1 MINFDDVTREILIV
15 RGSISGKTNKLFNLT
30 SQQPNIDKLYLYAK
44 DPFKQNINF
53 KLKNEKVQ
61 D

>member
-15 RGSISGKTNKLFNLT
+15 RGSVSGKTNKLFNLT
-30 SQQPNIDKLYLYAK
+30 SQQPNIVKIYVYAK
-44 DPFKQNINF
+44 DPFKQNISF